1 MFDRTP
7 SGPPPDRRDGQPWVI
22 AAIPLKTLIDATT
35 PATPPPDEGF
45 RISPKA
51 LRILATCALGIVALW
66 AAVELA
72 KLGVDP
78 AVLPAILKVF
88 KP

>member
-7 SGPPPDRRDGQPWVI
+7 SGPPPDQRNDQTWVI
-22 AAIPLKTLIDATT
+22 AAIPLKTLQDATS
-35 PATPPPDEGF
+35 PATQPPDEGF

-72 KLGVDP
+72 KLGADP
-78 AVLPAILKVF
+78 TVLPAILKFF

>member
-1 MFDRTP
+1 MLKKTP
-7 SGPPPDRRDGQPWVI
+7 SGPPPDRRDDLPWVI
-22 AAIPLKTLIDATT
+22 TAIPLKTLVDATS
-35 PATPPPDEGF
+35 PAAPPPDEGF

-72 KLGVDP
+72 KLGADP
-78 AVLPAILKVF
+78 AVLPAILKIF

>member
-7 SGPPPDRRDGQPWVI
+7 TGPPQDRRDDQTWVI
-22 AAIPLKTLIDATT
+22 AAIPLKTLMDATS
-35 PATPPPDEGF
+35 PAPPPPDEGF

-72 KLGVDP
+72 KLGADP
-78 AVLPAILKVF
+78 AVLGPILKLF

>member
-7 SGPPPDRRDGQPWVI
+7 PGPPPDRRDDQAWVI
-22 AAIPLKTLIDATT
+22 AAIPLKTLTDATT
-35 PATPPPDEGF
+35 PAPPPPDEGF

-51 LRILATCALGIVALW
+51 LGILAKCAFGIVALW

-72 KLGVDP
+72 KLGADP
-78 AVLPAILKVF
+78 AVLGPILKLF
-88 KP
+88 KF